1 VIPDGLLL
9 PPGTRLIH
17 AGSHKTGTSAV
28 QGAFE
33 LARDRLPEHGVSYF
47 GAAPGRTY
55 LEGALAVTG
64 RKPQLGKQ
72 VPDLSQWTALTAAVA
87 AEGDRRVLV
96 SSAFF
101 GDGDEEATSR
111 VVEGFSGAWPV
122 HIVITLRPL
131 TKVIASQW
139 QQYVQNG
146 LRLRYED
153 WLDAKLKR
161 PDDGPPT
168 PLFWHRH
175 RHDRLVGR
183 WAEAAGADR
192 VTVVIVDESD
202 RMMVLRT
209 FEALLGLPRGLLV
222 PDAAT
227 TNRSLSLAEAELIR
241 LLNEEANRRK
251 WPEQVYARLVRS
263 GAINHLKR
271 GYQPGPGDQRIVT
284 PPWALKRVGEIGAE
298 IAAGISALGVQV
310 VGDVSSLGAT
320 PAGTVADAGPDF
332 PKPVPALPPPA
343 AAQAVLGVILASKIP
358 DQVAAGRPWPT
369 DGPPRTEDRLVR
381 EVDAKTLAGVLVRR
395 GRRRVQRTLRR
406 SSRPPTAP

>member
-1 VIPDGLLL
+1 MLPDGLLL

-17 AGSHKTGTSAV
+17 TGSHKTGTSAV

-72 VPDLSQWTALTAAVA
+72 VPDLSHWTALTAAVA

-101 GDGDEEATSR
+101 GDGDEKATSR
-111 VVEGFSGAWPV
+111 VVEGFSGDWPL

-131 TKVIASQW
+131 AKVMASQW

-146 LRLRYED
+146 LRMRYED
-153 WLDAKLKR
+153 WLDAKLSR
-161 PDDGPPT
+161 PPDEPPT

-192 VTVVIVDESD
+192 VTVVVVDESD

-209 FEALLGLPRGLLV
+209 FEAMLGLPGGLLV

-227 TNRSLSLAEAELIR
+227 ANRSLSLAEAELIR
-241 LLNEEANRRK
+241 LLNEEAKQGK

-298 IAAGISALGVQV
+298 IAAGISALGVRV
-310 VGDVSSLGAT
+310 IGDVSSLGAT
-320 PAGTVADAGPDF
+320 PAGTADKGPDL
-332 PKPVPALPPPA
+332 PLEVPGIPPRA
-343 AAQAVLGVILASKIP
+343 AAQAVLGVILASKIT

-369 DGPPRTEDRLVR
+369 DQPIRTEDRLVR
-381 EVDAKTLAGVLVRR
+381 EVDARTLVGVLARR

-406 SSRPPTAP
+406 PAR

>member
-1 VIPDGLLL
+1 MLPDGLLL

-17 AGSHKTGTSAV
+17 VGSHKTGTSAV

-33 LARDRLPEHGVSYF
+33 LARDRLPEHGVSYY

-72 VPDLSQWTALTAAVA
+72 VPDLSEWTALTRAVA

-101 GDGDEEATSR
+101 GDGDTEATSR
-111 VVEGFSGAWPV
+111 VVEGFSGDWPV
-122 HIVITLRPL
+122 HFVITLRPL
-131 TKVIASQW
+131 TKIMASQW
-139 QQYVQNG
+139 QQFVQNG
-146 LRLRYED
+146 HTRRYED
-153 WLDAKLKR
+153 WLDGVLNR
-161 PDDGPPT
+161 PPGEQPT

-209 FEALLGLPRGLLV
+209 FEAMLGLPGGLLV

-241 LLNEEANRRK
+241 LLNEEAKRRK

-284 PPWALKRVGEIGAE
+284 PPWALKQIAEIGAE
-298 IAAGISALGVQV
+298 IAAGISSLGVRV
-310 VGDVSSLGAT
+310 IGDVSSLGAT
-320 PAGTVADAGPDF
+320 PAGIADKGPDL
-332 PKPVPALPPPA
+332 PVEVPGIPPPA
-343 AAQAVLGVILASKIP
+343 AAQAVLGVILASKLP
-358 DQVAAGRPWPT
+358 DHVSAGRSWPT
-369 DGPPRTEDRLVR
+369 DQAARTEDRPVR
-381 EVDAKTLAGVLVRR
+381 EVDAKTLVRVLAGR
-395 GRRRVQRTLRR
+395 GRRRVRRALRR
-406 SSRPPTAP
+406 PGR

>member
-1 VIPDGLLL
+1 MLPDGLLL

-17 AGSHKTGTSAV
+17 VGAHKTGTSAV

-72 VPDLSQWTALTAAVA
+72 VPDLRQWTALTTAVA

-101 GDGDEEATSR
+101 GDGDAAATSR
-111 VVEGFSGAWPV
+111 VVEGFSGTWPV
-122 HIVITLRPL
+122 HIVLTLRPL
-131 TKVIASQW
+131 AKVIASQW

-153 WLDAKLKR
+153 WLDAKLNR
-161 PDDGPPT
+161 PDDRAPT

-175 RHDRLVGR
+175 RHDRLVAR
-183 WAEAAGADR
+183 WAEAAGADS
-192 VTVVIVDESD
+192 VSVVVVDDSD
-202 RMMVLRT
+202 RGMAFRT
-209 FEALLGLPRGLLV
+209 FEAMLGLPSELLV
-222 PDAAT
+222 PDST
-227 TNRSLSLAEAELIR
+227 TMNRSLSLPEAELIR
-241 LLNEEANRRK
+241 LLNEEAKRRK
-251 WPEQVYARLVRS
+251 WPEQVYARLIRS

-284 PPWALKRVGEIGAE
+284 PPWARKRAAEIGAE
-298 IAAGISALGVQV
+298 IAAGISALGVRV
-310 VGDVSSLGAT
+310 IGEVSSLAAT
-320 PAGTVADAGPDF
+320 PAGIADKGPDH
-332 PKPVPALPPPA
+332 PLEVPRISPPA
-343 AAQAVLGVILASKIP
+343 AAQAVLGVILASKLP
-358 DQVAAGRPWPT
+358 DVAAGKPWPT
-369 DGPPRTEDRLVR
+369 DQPTRTEDRLVR
-381 EVDAKTLAGVLVRR
+381 DVDARTLTRVLARR
-395 GRRRVQRTLRR
+395 GWRRARRTLRNG
-406 SSRPPTAP
+406 

>member
-1 VIPDGLLL
+1 MLPDGLLL

-17 AGSHKTGTSAV
+17 AGAHKTATSAV

-33 LARDRLPEHGVSYF
+33 LARDRLPEHGVSYY

-72 VPDLSQWTALTAAVA
+72 VPDMSHWTALTKAVA

-111 VVEGFSGAWPV
+111 VVKGFSGAWPL

-131 TKVIASQW
+131 AKVMASQW
-139 QQYVQNG
+139 QQFVQNMHTE
-146 LRLRYED
+146 RYED
-153 WLDAKLKR
+153 WLDRMLNRQSGDR
-161 PDDGPPT
+161 PT
-168 PLFWHRH
+168 NLFWHRH

-209 FEALLGLPRGLLV
+209 FEAMLGLPGGLLV

-227 TNRSLSLAEAELIR
+227 ANRSLSLPEAELIR
-241 LLNEEANRRK
+241 LLNEEAKRRK
-251 WPEQVYARLVRS
+251 WPEKVYARLVRG
-263 GAINHLKR
+263 GAVNYLKH
-271 GYQPGPGDQRIVT
+271 GYQPGPDDQPIVT
-284 PPWALKRVGEIGAE
+284 PPWALKRAAEVGAE

-310 VGDVSSLGAT
+310 IGDVSSLGAT
-320 PAGTVADAGPDF
+320 PAAIADKGPDL
-332 PKPVPALPPPA
+332 PKEVPGIPPPA
-343 AAQAVLGVILASKIP
+343 AAQALLGVILASKLP
-358 DQVAAGRPWPT
+358 DHVAAGRSWPT
-369 DGPPRTEDRLVR
+369 DQSATTEDRPLR
-381 EVDAKTLAGVLVRR
+381 EVDAKTLVRVLARR
-395 GRRRVQRTLRR
+395 GRRRVRRTLG
-406 SSRPPTAP
+406 RPAR